1 MPSLRIIVENVKR
14 IELPEGAPVFYW
26 DDKDRGFGVKANPSG
41 LTFIAESR
49 VDSKTRRVKIGNFP
63 TMTPDE
69 ARRRAKAHLA
79 AFSAGTDITAEKR
92 KRRAKGVTLA
102 EVYER
107 FKKERQPR
115 PKTIEVYDGLIKR
128 CFKDWLTKPLNE
140 ITKDMCAQKF
150 DELLSLKGPRTTD
163 GKAQADQA
171 MRTFRSIYNYASALY
186 EDQDGRA
193 LLPENP
199 VKRLSQA
206 QLWKKSKTP
215 PRDNVIKPTQLKAWA
230 KAVMALENKNA
241 RDFLLL
247 CLFTGLRRNE
257 ATGLKWSEVDF
268 QEKTLTI
275 PAARIKTNKD
285 LTLPL
290 STFVFDLLRRRSK
303 VSGIDGNP
311 YVFPGKNSA
320 SHMGEPK
327 ALLKKV
333 RSESGVSFIIHD
345 LRRTFA
351 TTAERL
357 DISYYRLKNLLNHS
371 VSGDVTG
378 GHYVQIDVEQ
388 LREPMQKIADFFVVH
403 GEIRLPDSE
412 TVKVINTATGT

>member
-1 MPSLRIIVENVKR
+1 MPNLRIILENVRR
-14 IELPEGAPVFYW
+14 IEFPTGTAVFYW

-41 LTFIAESR
+41 LNFIAESR
-49 VDSKTRRVKIGNFP
+49 VNGKTRRVKIGNFP

-69 ARRRAKAHLA
+69 ARRRAKVHLA
-79 AFSAGTDITAEKR
+79 AFSAGTDVTAEKR
-92 KRRAKGVTLA
+92 KRRAKGVILA

-107 FKKERQPR
+107 FKKDRQFR
-115 PKTIEVYDGLIKR
+115 PKTIEVYDGLIQR
-128 CFKDWLTKPLNE
+128 CFKDWLTKPLDE

-150 DELLSLKGPRTTD
+150 DDLLSLKGPRTTD

-171 MRTFRSIYNYASALY
+171 MRSFRAIYNYASALY
-186 EDQDGRA
+186 EDPDGKP

-206 QLWKKSKTP
+206 QLWKKSKTQ
-215 PRDNVIKPTQLKAWA
+215 PRDNVIKPTQLKAWVE
-230 KAVMALENKNA
+230 AVMSLENTSA

-257 ATGLKWSEVDF
+257 ATGLKWSEIDF
-268 QEKTLTI
+268 QDKTLTI

-290 STFVFDLLRRRSK
+290 STFVFDLLHQRSEMPN
-303 VSGIDGNP
+303 IDENP
-311 YVFPGKNSA
+311 YVFPGKKEG

-327 ALLKKV
+327 ALLNKV
-333 RSESGVSFIIHD
+333 RDQSKVSFIIHD

-357 DISYYRLKNLLNHS
+357 DISYYKLKNLLNHS
-371 VSGDVTG
+371 VSSDVTG

-388 LREPMQKIADFFVVH
+388 LREPMQKIADFFVVS
-403 GEIRLPDSE
+403 GAIKRPDRQTTKS
-412 TVKVINTATGT
+412 

>member
-1 MPSLRIIVENVKR
+1 MPKLRIIVENVKR
-14 IELPEGAPVFYW
+14 IDLPKGAPVFYW
-26 DDKDRGFGVKANPSG
+26 DDKDRGFGLKANPTG
-41 LTFIAESR
+41 LTFFAESR
-49 VDSKTRRVKIGNFP
+49 VDNKTRRVKLGNFP
-63 TMTPDE
+63 SMTPDE
-69 ARRRAKAHLA
+69 ARRRAKSHLV
-79 AFSAGTDITAEKR
+79 AFSGGKDVTAEKR
-92 KRRAKGVTLA
+92 KLRAKGVTLG

-128 CFKDWLTKPLNE
+128 CFKDWLDKPLNE

-171 MRTFRSIYNYASALY
+171 MRTLRSIYNFASALY
-186 EDQDGRA
+186 EDQDGKS

-206 QLWKKSKTP
+206 QLWKKSKTA

-230 KAVMALENKNA
+230 KAVVDLENKNA

-257 ATGLKWSEVDF
+257 ATGLKWSEINF

-290 STFVFDLLRRRSK
+290 STFVFDLLRRRST
-303 VSGIDGNP
+303 VFSIDRNP
-311 YVFPGKNSA
+311 YVFPGKKNG

-327 ALLKKV
+327 ALLKTV
-333 RSESGVSFIIHD
+333 RNASGVSFIIHD

-357 DISYYRLKNLLNHS
+357 DISYYKLKNLLNHS
-371 VSGDVTG
+371 VAGDVTG

-388 LREPMQKIADFFVVH
+388 LREPMQRIANFFVEH
-403 GEIRLPDSE
+403 GEIDLSKS
-412 TVKVINTATGT
+412 TTALS